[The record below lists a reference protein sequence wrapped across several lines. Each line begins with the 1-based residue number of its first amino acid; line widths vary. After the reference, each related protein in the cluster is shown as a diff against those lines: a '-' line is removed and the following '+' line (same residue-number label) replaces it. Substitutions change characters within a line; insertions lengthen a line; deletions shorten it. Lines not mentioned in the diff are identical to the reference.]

1 MAKNKYTTEFPQLV
15 EMYLREGMTEAQ
27 AAKKLGVSVA
37 TFETYK
43 NRYLEFLE
51 AIKRGKAPVDFEVE
65 NALLK
70 RALGYKVDD
79 IHVSNYMGDVTI
91 TPIIKVYPP
100 DVTAAIFWLKN
111 RQPARWRDVKGVE
124 LTGKDGGA
132 VVQEVAV
139 SAPEIAKAV
148 QELAKTFL

>member
-1 MAKNKYTTEFPQLV
+1 
-15 EMYLREGMTEAQ
+15 MTEAQ

-43 NRYLEFLE
+43 NRYPEFLA

-70 RALGYKVDD
+70 RALGYEADD

-91 TPIIKVYPP
+91 TPIKKVYPP

-139 SAPEIAKAV
+139 SATEVAKAV